1 MGKIVYLDC
10 PTGIAGDMCLGALV
24 DAGVPIAVLCQGL
37 DRLGIAD
44 QYRLR
49 VERVLKNDQ
58 IATKVQVELRDRFS
72 DDFVMEGE
80 GGQLQAIVRHSN
92 PDHHYSQTFHNHSDS
107 DHHHDHHHHS
117 HNQSDHDHPHDHLH
131 DHPDHDHH
139 GRTLPDIEALIHQ
152 ADLPDRV
159 RDWSL
164 AVFRR
169 LALAESEVH
178 GVEPTAVH
186 FHEVGGIDAIVDIV
200 GTCIGLDWLDAETIY
215 CSALP
220 TGGGTVWAAHGQMP
234 VPVPA
239 VLKLWQMR
247 RVPVY
252 SNGIDRELV
261 TPTGA
266 ALVVELAAQFGKPPA
281 MMLERVGWGA
291 GTLDLALP
299 NALRLWVGEAI
310 DPDLDLEQLKYPE
323 QLKHPEQTEHRSPM
337 EGLEGIDLETA
348 AIGATQT
355 EPEAGSLGTLDTVA
369 VLETQIDDLSP
380 QAIGYLFDRLFN
392 VGVLD
397 VFTTPIGM
405 KKSRTGL
412 ALTVICPPELRIIC
426 ETIMFRET
434 TTLGIRHRLQMRT
447 ILARTF
453 ESVMLEGQA
462 IAVKIARDRAGEII
476 NIQPEYEDVARVARV
491 TGRSWLE
498 VQQLALQR
506 FYAQQGTD
514 LTAASV

>member
-58 IATKVQVELRDRFS
+58 MATKVQVELHDRQS
-72 DDFVMEGE
+72 DTFVMEGE

-92 PDHHYSQTFHNHSDS
+92 PDHRDHRDHHHSHPPHDHSDH
-107 DHHHDHHHHS
+107 DHQHDHHHHS
-117 HNQSDHDHPHDHLH
+117 HNLH
-131 DHPDHDHH
+131 NHADHDHH

-220 TGGGTVWAAHGQMP
+220 TGGGTVWAAHGRMP

-266 ALVVELAAQFGKPPA
+266 ALMVELAAQFGQSPA
-281 MMLERVGWGA
+281 MALERVGWGA
-291 GTLDLALP
+291 GTLDLTLP

-310 DPDLDLEQLKYPE
+310 DPGLDLEQLKQPE
-323 QLKHPEQTEHRSPM
+323 QLEQPKQTKYRSPM
-337 EGLEGIDLETA
+337 EGVNLETA
-348 AIGATQT
+348 VIGAAQT
-355 EPEAGSLGTLDTVA
+355 EAEVGSLGTLDTVA

-380 QAIGYLFDRLFN
+380 QAIGYVFDQLFD
-392 VGVLD
+392 VGALD

-405 KKSRTGL
+405 KKTRLGL
-412 ALTVICPPELRIIC
+412 ALTVICPPERRIAC
-426 ETIMFRET
+426 ETMIFRET
-434 TTLGIRHRLQMRT
+434 TTLGIRHRLQART
-447 ILARTF
+447 ILAREF
-453 ESVMLEGQA
+453 ESVVLEGQT
-462 IAVKIARDRAGEII
+462 IAVKIARDRAGLIL
-476 NIQPEYEDVARVARV
+476 NLQPEYEDVARVAQA

-498 VQQLALQR
+498 VQRSALQR
-506 FYAQQGTD
+506 FYAQNSVN
-514 LTAASV
+514 LPASPA

>member
-24 DAGVPIAVLCQGL
+24 DAGVPIAVLRQGL
-37 DRLGIAD
+37 DRLGIGN

-58 IATKVQVELRDRFS
+58 AATKVHVDLRDRESGEFLT
-72 DDFVMEGE
+72 EGE
-80 GGQLQAIVRHSN
+80 GGQLLS
-92 PDHHYSQTFHNHSDS
+92 PS
-107 DHHHDHHHHS
+107 DHEQNHEP
-117 HNQSDHDHPHDHLH
+117 DHDHKHE
-131 DHPDHDHH
+131 PDHDHH
-139 GRTLPDIEALIHQ
+139 HDQAHRHDKHHHDHKHDHGHHHHKHDHAGEHHHTHDRTLPDIETMITA

-159 RDWSL
+159 QRLSL

-169 LALAESEVH
+169 LAQAESEVH
-178 GVEPTAVH
+178 NVAPEAVH

-200 GTCIGLDWLDAETIY
+200 GTCIGLDWLDAETVY

-220 TGGGTVWAAHGQMP
+220 TGGGTVWAAHGRLP

-252 SNGIDRELV
+252 DNGIDRELV

-266 ALVVELAAQFGKPPA
+266 ALMVELAAEFGKPPA
-281 MMLERVGWGA
+281 MLLDRVGWGA
-291 GTLDLALP
+291 GTIDLSLP
-299 NALRLWVGEAI
+299 NALRLWVGEAATDPATDPAI
-310 DPDLDLEQLKYPE
+310 DPVVSIANPELDAQ
-323 QLKHPEQTEHRSPM
+323 
-337 EGLEGIDLETA
+337 
-348 AIGATQT
+348 
-355 EPEAGSLGTLDTVA
+355 SLGTSETVA

-380 QAIGYLFDRLFN
+380 QAIGYVFDRLFEA
-392 VGVLD
+392 GALD

-412 ALTVICPPELRIIC
+412 ALTVICSPDLRGMC
-426 ETIMFRET
+426 ETILFRET
-434 TTLGIRHRLQMRT
+434 TTLGIRHRLQSRT
-447 ILARTF
+447 ILAREFVTIA
-453 ESVMLEGQA
+453 LDGQTVT
-462 IAVKIARDRAGEII
+462 VKIARDCNGAIV
-476 NIQPEYEDVARVARV
+476 NIQPEYEDVARVARE

-498 VQQLALQR
+498 VQR
-506 FYAQQGTD
+506 
-514 LTAASV
+514 SVLRQYGNT